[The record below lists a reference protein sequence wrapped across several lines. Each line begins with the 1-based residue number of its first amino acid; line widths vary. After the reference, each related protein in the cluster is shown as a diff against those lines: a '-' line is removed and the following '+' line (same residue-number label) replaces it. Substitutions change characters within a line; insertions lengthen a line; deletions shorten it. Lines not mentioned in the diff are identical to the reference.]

1 MLLITILASPGTCY
15 SVYADRYT
23 SYSHVYKQATEMD
36 ASYKHGNNNHHII
49 MYTCVYIVLC
59 NLCISPVLSL
69 FNTGRTLTGVVLC
82 LMQFVVLTIYRV
94 LTNYL

>member
-69 FNTGRTLTGVVLC
+69 FTIPSKNTHWRSTMFNTFDNLL
-82 LMQFVVLTIYRV
+82 Y
-94 LTNYL
+94 